1 MPSLGRL
8 PVPGSWP
15 KAKDVA
21 DMTFHHRILQIEQPM
36 ISDARYA
43 YSCPSRAMATY
54 RAKGRISAVLGE
66 GEVIV
71 ESTGNRHND
80 AVEETDGIV
89 RFLEVMLEDPSIQVV
104 LGDRHYN
111 KENWAV
117 WTA

>member
-1 MPSLGRL
+1 MHTRARL
-8 PVPGSWP
+8 APWRLTEQ
-15 KAKDVA
+15 KDEFQRFWV
-21 DMTFHHRILQIEQPM
+21 
-36 ISDARYA
+36 
-43 YSCPSRAMATY
+43 
-54 RAKGRISAVLGE
+54 RAK
-66 GEVIV
+66 VIV